1 MRGENMAIELM
12 SDALSNKI
20 AAGEVVERPASVIKE
35 LVENSIDAN
44 SHMIKVDVYE
54 AGLMRMKVTDD
65 GDGMTES
72 DASIAFL
79 RHATSKVKSEQDLF
93 HVRTLG
99 FRGEALASIAAVS
112 KLTLKTSTGDG
123 AGTLIEYDGGK
134 EIKRE
139 KADSRK
145 GTEITVDQLFFNTPA
160 RLKYM
165 KTVHTELGHITD
177 VINRLSLSHPDI
189 RFTLTHNDNVL
200 FKSNGRGDL
209 LQIIAQIYGVNVAKK
224 MIPIH
229 HETLD
234 YKISGYIA
242 KPEVTRSGRQYLS
255 TLVNGRFVRSIIL
268 NKAILSGY
276 HTLLPIGRHPIV
288 VIQIDMD
295 PILVDVN
302 VHPTKLD
309 VRFSKEKELFT
320 AIETAIKEA
329 FKKERLI
336 PDYTEKKP
344 KAKKIMSEQTQL
356 SFDHHTAKKEEASA
370 KEERVNQS
378 VDVDVIKPTGV
389 YNQSKSAI
397 DEPSHEQSREIDVHA
412 SDTDQVIQVFNK
424 DQTPALNT
432 IREDSSHLIETTRET
447 CDDTDND
454 FNNTSDERDNTTQTS
469 DSRMPI
475 MYPVGQHHG
484 TYIVAE
490 NDHGLYLIDQHAAQE
505 RIKYEYYR
513 DKIIEVDPVLQEL
526 LVPITFDFS
535 RQEALLIEEYQ
546 TELEN
551 IGLFFE
557 PFGQQTYRISAHPNW
572 FPAGF
577 EEETI
582 RDIIAQIIE
591 DNKIDLKKLREDAA
605 ILMACKKSIKAN
617 HHLNYDDMFELL
629 ETLRQSEDPFTC
641 PHGRPIVI
649 HFSTY
654 ELEKMFKRIM

>member
-1 MRGENMAIELM
+1 M

-44 SHMIKVDVYE
+44 SRVINVDVYD

-65 GDGMTES
+65 GDGMNEA

-79 RHATSKVKSEQDLF
+79 RHATSKVKSENDLF

-112 KLTLKTSTGDG
+112 KLTLKTSTGEG
-123 AGTLIEYDGGK
+123 AGTLIAYEGGK
-134 EIKRE
+134 EVRRDKTD
-139 KADSRK
+139 ARK

-165 KTVHTELGHITD
+165 KTIHTELGHITD
-177 VINRLSLSHPDI
+177 VMNRLSLSHPDI
-189 RFTLTHNDNVL
+189 RFTLTHNDKVI

-209 LQIIAQIYGVNVAKK
+209 LHIIAQIYGMNVAKK
-224 MIPIH
+224 MIRIQ

-234 YKISGYIA
+234 YTVTGYIA
-242 KPEVTRSGRQYLS
+242 KPEVTRSGRQYIS
-255 TLVNGRFVRSIIL
+255 TLVNGRFVRSALL

-309 VRFSKEKELFT
+309 VRFSKEKELYQ
-320 AIETAIKEA
+320 AIETAIKAA
-329 FKKERLI
+329 FKNERLI
-336 PDYTEKKP
+336 PDYTEKKT
-344 KAKKIMSEQTQL
+344 KAKKATAEQTAF
-356 SFDHHTAKKEEASA
+356 SFDYSAHIKEPPSQQSHDNQSIETEVSPELTLHGLSDPEIGRASDELTSQTNSATADRAISKTEVFPE
-370 KEERVNQS
+370 EERVQRS
-378 VDVDVIKPTGV
+378 IK
-389 YNQSKSAI
+389 
-397 DEPSHEQSREIDVHA
+397 D
-412 SDTDQVIQVFNK
+412 
-424 DQTPALNT
+424 T
-432 IREDSSHLIETTRET
+432 IREDQIELESMPKATDADKDYTKTET
-447 CDDTDND
+447 V
-454 FNNTSDERDNTTQTS
+454 SE
-469 DSRMPI
+469 RMPI

-484 TYIVAE
+484 TYILAE

-513 DKIIEVDPVLQEL
+513 EKIVEVEPLLQEL
-526 LVPITFDFS
+526 LVPMTFEFS
-535 RQEALLIEEYQ
+535 KQEALQVEQ
-546 TELEN
+546 HQQDLEK

-557 PFGQQTYRISAHPNW
+557 PFGQQTYRVSSHPQW
-572 FPAGF
+572 FPQGF

-591 DNKIDLKKLREDAA
+591 DEQIDLKKLREDAA

-617 HHLNYDDMFELL
+617 HHLNYDDMFALL
-629 ETLRQSEDPFTC
+629 EALRKTDDPFTC

>member
-1 MRGENMAIELM
+1 MAIELM
-12 SDALSNKI
+12 SDTLSNKI

-44 SHMIKVDVYE
+44 SQMIKVDVYE

-65 GDGMTES
+65 GDGMTER
-72 DASIAFL
+72 DAAVAFL
-79 RHATSKVKSEQDLF
+79 RHATSKIKSEQDLF

-123 AGTLIEYDGGK
+123 AGTLIQYEGGK
-134 EIKRE
+134 EIRRD
-139 KADSRK
+139 KADARK

-165 KTVHTELGHITD
+165 KTIHTELGHITD
-177 VINRLSLSHPDI
+177 VINRLSLSHPGI
-189 RFTLTHNDNVL
+189 RFTLTHNDKVI

-224 MIPIH
+224 MIKIE

-255 TLVNGRFVRSIIL
+255 TLVNGRFVRSVIL

-288 VIQIDMD
+288 VIQIEMD

-309 VRFSKEKELFT
+309 VRFSKEKELFL
-320 AIETAIKEA
+320 AIETAIKNA
-329 FKKERLI
+329 FKQERLI

-344 KAKKIMSEQTQL
+344 KPKKQQSEQASF
-356 SFDHHTAKKEEASA
+356 SFDHTVAETSETERNQPRDSQMQEMRQESHADVQTETTDSREHRMSESNLSSSNRSTEKGVVTMDDAAVEQLASGTVRENTQPLIA
-370 KEERVNQS
+370 STDDGSS
-378 VDVDVIKPTGV
+378 VDSV
-389 YNQSKSAI
+389 
-397 DEPSHEQSREIDVHA
+397 
-412 SDTDQVIQVFNK
+412 
-424 DQTPALNT
+424 
-432 IREDSSHLIETTRET
+432 
-447 CDDTDND
+447 
-454 FNNTSDERDNTTQTS
+454 SDETKGTGDVAEN
-469 DSRMPI
+469 SRMPL

-484 TYIVAE
+484 TYIIAE
-490 NDHGLYLIDQHAAQE
+490 NDQGMYLIDQHAAQE

-513 DKIIEVDPVLQEL
+513 DKIVEVDPVLQEL
-526 LVPITFDFS
+526 LVPMTFDFS
-535 RQEALLIEEYQ
+535 KQEALLIEQYQ
-546 TELEN
+546 TELEAV
-551 IGLFFE
+551 GLFFE
-557 PFGQQTYRISAHPNW
+557 PFGQQTYRITAHPNW

-591 DNKIDLKKLREDAA
+591 DEKIDLKKLREDAA

-629 ETLRQSEDPFTC
+629 ETLRKTEDPFTC

>member
-1 MRGENMAIELM
+1 MAIELM

-44 SHMIKVDVYE
+44 SQMIKVDVYE

-65 GDGMTES
+65 GDGMLEE
-72 DASIAFL
+72 DASVAFL
-79 RHATSKVKSEQDLF
+79 RHATSKIKSEQDLF

-123 AGTLIEYDGGK
+123 AGTLIQYEGGK
-134 EIKRE
+134 EVNRD
-139 KADSRK
+139 KADARK

-165 KTVHTELGHITD
+165 KTIHTELGHITD

-189 RFTLTHNDNVL
+189 RFTLTHNDKVI

-209 LQIIAQIYGVNVAKK
+209 LQIIAQIYGINVAKK
-224 MIPIH
+224 MIKIEH
-229 HETLD
+229 DTLD

-255 TLVNGRFVRSIIL
+255 TLINGRFVRSVIL

-288 VIQIDMD
+288 VIQIEMD

-329 FKKERLI
+329 FKQERLI
-336 PDYTEKKP
+336 PDYTEKKQKP
-344 KAKKIMSEQTQL
+344 KQDRSKQASF
-356 SFDHHTAKKEEASA
+356 SFDHTPSETSAHNQLSNSRGRLTQQESKEDVQHEANDI
-370 KEERVNQS
+370 KQHYEETLNAPRLNQPQEREAVTEDTLSLDQQISPNLSETVHENAQPLMPSTDDVTS
-378 VDVDVIKPTGV
+378 VD
-389 YNQSKSAI
+389 
-397 DEPSHEQSREIDVHA
+397 R
-412 SDTDQVIQVFNK
+412 
-424 DQTPALNT
+424 
-432 IREDSSHLIETTRET
+432 
-447 CDDTDND
+447 
-454 FNNTSDERDNTTQTS
+454 TSDETKAINDSGEN
-469 DSRMPI
+469 SRMPL

-484 TYIVAE
+484 TYIIAE
-490 NDHGLYLIDQHAAQE
+490 NDQGMYLIDQHAAQE

-513 DKIIEVDPVLQEL
+513 DKIVEVDPVLQEL
-526 LVPITFDFS
+526 LVPMTFDFS
-535 RQEALLIEEYQ
+535 KQEALLIEQYQ
-546 TELEN
+546 TELETV
-551 IGLFFE
+551 GLFFE
-557 PFGQQTYRISAHPNW
+557 PFGQQTYRVSAHPNW

-591 DNKIDLKKLREDAA
+591 DEKIDLKKLREDAA

-629 ETLRQSEDPFTC
+629 ETLRKTEAPFTC
-641 PHGRPIVI
+641 PHGRPVVI

>member
-1 MRGENMAIELM
+1 MAIELM

-44 SHMIKVDVYE
+44 SQMIKVDVYE

-65 GDGMTES
+65 GDGMTEE
-72 DASIAFL
+72 DASVAFL
-79 RHATSKVKSEQDLF
+79 RHATSKIKSEQDLF
-93 HVRTLG
+93 HIRTLG

-123 AGTLIEYDGGK
+123 AGMLIQYEGGK
-134 EIKRE
+134 EVNRD
-139 KADSRK
+139 KADARK

-165 KTVHTELGHITD
+165 KTIHTELGHITD

-189 RFTLTHNDNVL
+189 RFTLTHNDKVI

-224 MIPIH
+224 MIKIE

-255 TLVNGRFVRSIIL
+255 TLVNGRFVRSVIL

-288 VIQIDMD
+288 VIQIEMD

-329 FKKERLI
+329 FKQERLI

-344 KAKKIMSEQTQL
+344 KSKQDRSEQASF
-356 SFDHHTAKKEEASA
+356 SFDHTPSEINA
-370 KEERVNQS
+370 KERNQPSESQTHEMRQPSYIDSQAEAINTTTHQMEESNKSLSDKVTEREVVTTDDTLIEQQPPELVHENTQPLTASTDDLSS
-378 VDVDVIKPTGV
+378 VD
-389 YNQSKSAI
+389 
-397 DEPSHEQSREIDVHA
+397 R
-412 SDTDQVIQVFNK
+412 
-424 DQTPALNT
+424 
-432 IREDSSHLIETTRET
+432 
-447 CDDTDND
+447 
-454 FNNTSDERDNTTQTS
+454 TSDETKETS
-469 DSRMPI
+469 DSVEYSRMPL

-484 TYIVAE
+484 TYIIAE
-490 NDHGLYLIDQHAAQE
+490 NDQGMYLIDQHAAQE

-513 DKIIEVDPVLQEL
+513 DKIVEVDPVLQEL
-526 LVPITFDFS
+526 LVPMTFDFS
-535 RQEALLIEEYQ
+535 KQEALLIEQYQ
-546 TELEN
+546 TELETV
-551 IGLFFE
+551 GLFFE
-557 PFGQQTYRISAHPNW
+557 PFGQQTYRVSAHPNW

-591 DNKIDLKKLREDAA
+591 DEKIDLKKLREDAA

-629 ETLRQSEDPFTC
+629 ETLRKTEDPFTC